1 MCQMPE
7 VHRLDLMAEQSVI
20 GAILLTDRC
29 LTDVERELR
38 PTDFRLEGDRALY
51 EAALALE
58 RDGEKVDSVT
68 ILDRAR
74 KMGAQIS
81 RQYVLELMELTPTAA
96 NVMEYVRLVKE
107 ESLRAALIETANR
120 IREGVEGRDP
130 PSAVLSAAGQRLD
143 DLASQSSLGRL
154 VTPADSF
161 LAFFRQRDAVEAGD
175 ARGYVCT
182 GYMALDE
189 LLGGGMLNSGLY
201 LLAARP
207 GMGKTTLALN
217 IADRVAQADPVL
229 FISLEM
235 DLSLIHI

>member
-1 MCQMPE
+1 MPE

-81 RQYVLELMELTPTAA
+81 WSSPPPPPT
-96 NVMEYVRLVKE
+96 
-107 ESLRAALIETANR
+107 
-120 IREGVEGRDP
+120 
-130 PSAVLSAAGQRLD
+130 
-143 DLASQSSLGRL
+143 
-154 VTPADSF
+154 
-161 LAFFRQRDAVEAGD
+161 
-175 ARGYVCT
+175 
-182 GYMALDE
+182 
-189 LLGGGMLNSGLY
+189 
-201 LLAARP
+201 
-207 GMGKTTLALN
+207 
-217 IADRVAQADPVL
+217 
-229 FISLEM
+229 
-235 DLSLIHI
+235 

>member
-1 MCQMPE
+1 MPE

-107 ESLRAALIETANR
+107 ESLRAALMETADR
-120 IREGVEGRDP
+120 IREGVEGREP

-154 VTPADSF
+154 VTPADGF
-161 LAFFRQRDAVEAGD
+161 LAFFLPAGRCGGRGRQGLCLHRLYGPGRAAGRRDAQLRTLSPGRK
-175 ARGYVCT
+175 ARHGEN
-182 GYMALDE
+182 D
-189 LLGGGMLNSGLY
+189 
-201 LLAARP
+201 P
-207 GMGKTTLALN
+207 G
-217 IADRVAQADPVL
+217 
-229 FISLEM
+229 S
-235 DLSLIHI
+235 